1 MTTLDI
7 ILYSVSSALLIGIV
21 VFVVCKM
28 KSSERTMEKL
38 CPGDRVVLVPW
49 WRAERCIGIS
59 KHVWEY
65 LRRNGYMVVISVS
78 ADQFTAAFEPT
89 KAGLEHNDCMDE
101 LYLLDAHAVER
112 IVKNERT

>member
-7 ILYSVSSALLIGIV
+7 ILYSVTSAILIGII

-28 KSSERTMEKL
+28 KNSGRVSDEL

-59 KHVWEY
+59 KHVWEL
-65 LRRNGYMVVISVS
+65 LRKNGYMVVFSV
-78 ADQFTAAFEPT
+78 DGNQFTAAFEPT
-89 KAGLEHNDCMDE
+89 KAGLAHDDCMDHI
-101 LYLLDAHAVER
+101 YLLDASAVER